1 MKVSMTREVAAAGLE
16 EGGEIAIKDKVIFM
30 Y

>member
-1 MKVSMTREVAAAGLE
+1 MKVSMTVEVAAAGLE